1 MSKING
7 SKMLLKCLENE
18 GVEYIFGYPG
28 GKVIPIY
35 DAIYDE
41 KKIKHILVRHE
52 QCAAHAA
59 DGYARATGKTGV
71 CMATSGPGA
80 TNLITGIAN
89 AYMDSVPIVA
99 ITGQV
104 STEEIGTDSF
114 QEADITGI
122 TAPITKH
129 NYLVQHVKELPN
141 VIKEAFYI
149 ASTGRPGPVLV
160 DIPSDIQKAMID
172 EQVKGE
178 INLPG
183 YKPTVKGNLKQI
195 KEAAVKIYHSKKP
208 VIFSGG
214 GVISSNASSLLREFA
229 DYAKIPVITSLLG
242 KGSYPEDKKL
252 SMGMAGMHGTRY
264 ANMVFVNTD
273 LIIGIGVR
281 FDDRVTG
288 KLSEFAKN
296 AEVIHID
303 VDPAEIGKNVKV
315 AIPIVGDAKSVLS
328 DLIAEYKKINTEK
341 ESADFSQ
348 WLGEVEN
355 WKKEY
360 PVYYDKDTN
369 LIKPGFII
377 ETLQN
382 LTKGD
387 AIICT
392 EVGQNQMWAAQY
404 YKVLE
409 PRTFI
414 SSGGLGTMGYGFPS
428 SIGAQLGRPD
438 KMVFDIAG
446 DGSLQMISQEFATAV
461 VNKLPIKIILLNN
474 GSLGLVKQWQEL
486 FYNERYSETCIRG
499 CVDFVKLVEAYGG
512 VGFRVKEKKDIE
524 KTIKE
529 AMGIRNLV
537 LIDFWIDPDENVF
550 PFVAPGAAISEMLDH
565 KQVKK

>member
-7 SKMLLKCLENE
+7 SRMLLKCLENE

-35 DAIYDE
+35 DAMYNE
-41 KKIKHILVRHE
+41 KKIRHILVRHE

-89 AYMDSVPIVA
+89 AYMDSIPIVA

-104 STEEIGTDSF
+104 STPEIGTDSF

-129 NYLVQHVKELPN
+129 NFLVKNIKDLPN

-160 DIPSDIQKAMID
+160 DIPSDVQVALID

-195 KEAAVKIYHSKKP
+195 KEAAIKISHSKKP

-214 GVISSNASSLLREFA
+214 GVISSNASNLLREFA
-229 DYAKIPVITSLLG
+229 DYAQIPVITSLIG
-242 KGSYPEDKKL
+242 KGAYPENEKL
-252 SMGMAGMHGTRY
+252 SLGMAGMHGARY
-264 ANMVFVNTD
+264 ANMAFVNTD

-296 AEVIHID
+296 AEIIHID

-315 AIPIVGDAKSVLS
+315 TIPIVGDAKSVLT
-328 DLIAEYKKINTEK
+328 DLIIEYKKISSEK
-341 ESADFSQ
+341 GLTDFSQ
-348 WLGEVEN
+348 WLGDIEN
-355 WKKEY
+355 WKKKY
-360 PVYYDKDTN
+360 PVYYDKDID
-369 LIKPGFII
+369 LVKPGFII
-377 ETLQN
+377 ETLHE

-404 YKVLE
+404 YKVFE

-414 SSGGLGTMGYGFPS
+414 SSGGLGTMGFGLPA
-428 SIGAQLGRPD
+428 SIGAQIGRPD
-438 KMVFDIAG
+438 KLVFDIAG
-446 DGSLQMISQEFATAV
+446 DGSIQMVSQEFATAA

-486 FYNERYSETCIRG
+486 FYNERYSQTCIRG
-499 CVDFVKLVEAYGG
+499 CVDFVKLIEAYGG
-512 VGFRVKEKKDIE
+512 IGFRVKEKKDV
-524 KTIKE
+524 KKAIKD
-529 AMGIRNLV
+529 AISIKNLV

-565 KQVKK
+565 KQVMK